1 MAELYEDLLKDSS
14 ESFEDGN
21 YFLLT
26 ITELELGT
34 IYPLEFRWKYKDGT
48 LGKDWSAVYNI
59 TTPFKTAPGTP
70 QFLSGNVV
78 GGAGSITVE
87 WNGKDSGG
95 VNDLTN
101 IDRVEVW
108 ISEPPFDSTKPVYSS
123 KTKFKTQIPAPAG
136 TYTVALYAVTVN
148 GQYSSVSSAFAV
160 NVTSPSNPVTSPETP
175 EAPTARAGLASVI
188 VEWSGKK
195 TGGGDLTTTGFAG
208 AKVYIGTSAGFTPSD
223 NNWVHTLN
231 FANGSNRVA
240 IGVGSVIDK
249 SLGTTLTYGTPY
261 YVKIDTI
268 NANGTSNNNPVAASG
283 VPVTVSKLPASE
295 ISTGILTAEA
305 SITAGIDGGARAVLS
320 GGPSPFIIY
329 GTDGATKLL
338 EFIGGAT
345 GTLAINGGG
354 TFTGNLSIGSGNTI
368 FKAEPA
374 TGIWL
379 GNATYGSAPFRVST
393 NGALFSSSGD
403 IAGWQINPTFLQ
415 NTSGTFKI
423 SSTNTDPQIQVGS
436 DTGGHIRISAGN
448 GIGHYSS
455 GTTLSNKFTLSP
467 TGTSQISGWTIG
479 ADSIS
484 SPSGNVFLYS
494 AGKVGETNLRIQAG
508 TTGQFKVYDD
518 GSLFAT
524 SAEITGSIKAGSNI
538 YGSKFVTSTSDSGA
552 RIEMGNSL
560 NDTVTKIAMYDSNG
574 AQGGIGIVTTN
585 QLGIW
590 SPGDWSGA
598 SSMAFYG
605 PSHPSNPNIIES
617 RKQMRH
623 DYSFAVSGAATS
635 AQRFFRNIGMQ
646 SGDLTPGTS
655 DPVGV
660 KNGDIILIWE

>member
-1 MAELYEDLLKDSS
+1 MSELYQDLLKDSS

-21 YFLLT
+21 YFLVT
-26 ITELELGT
+26 ILDLELGT
-34 IYPLEFRWKYKDGT
+34 TYPLEFRWKYKDGT
-48 LGKDWSAVYNI
+48 FGKDWSAVYNI
-59 TTPFKTAPGTP
+59 TTPFKTVPNTP
-70 QFLSGNVV
+70 QFLSTNVS
-78 GGAGSITVE
+78 GGSGSITIE
-87 WNGKDSGG
+87 WSGKDSGG
-95 VNDLTN
+95 INDLTD

-123 KTKFKTQIPAPAG
+123 KTKFKTQLQAPAG

-148 GQYSSVSSAFAV
+148 GQYSSVSSAHSV
-160 NVTSPSNPVTSPETP
+160 NVTSPANPITSPETP
-175 EAPTARAGLASVI
+175 TAPVVKSGLASVI
-188 VEWSGKK
+188 VEWDGKK
-195 TGGGDLTTTGFAG
+195 SGGGDLTTTGFAG
-208 AKVYIGTSAGFTPSD
+208 AKVYIGTTAGFTPSD

-231 FANGSNRVA
+231 FANGSNRVS

-249 SLGTTLTYGTPY
+249 SNNTTLQYGTPY
-261 YVKIDTI
+261 YIKLDTI
-268 NANGTSNNNPVAASG
+268 NASGTSNNNPVSASG
-283 VPVTVSKLPASE
+283 NPITVSKLPASE
-295 ISTGILTAEA
+295 ISTGILTADA
-305 SITAGIDGGARAVLS
+305 SITAGVSGGARAVLS

-329 GTDGATKLL
+329 GTDGTTKLL

-345 GTLAINGGG
+345 GTLSITGSG
-354 TFTGNLSIGSGNTI
+354 TFTGNLSIGSSNSI

-379 GNATYGSAPFRVST
+379 GNATYASAPFSVSI
-393 NGALFSSSGD
+393 NGALKAESGN
-403 IAGWQINPTFLQ
+403 IAGWQINSTFLQ

-436 DTGGHIRISAGN
+436 DASGHIRISAGN

-455 GTTLSNKFTLSP
+455 GTTLSGKFTLSP

-479 ADSIS
+479 ATTLSAN
-484 SPSGNVFLYS
+484 SGNIVLSS
-494 AGKVGETNLRIQAG
+494 AGTLQVGGSDINTAPFRV
-508 TTGQFKVYDD
+508 FSD
-518 GSLFAT
+518 GSFAAT

-538 YGSKFVTSTSDSGA
+538 YGSKFVTSTSDSGS

-560 NDTVTKIAMYDSNG
+560 SDTVTKIAMYDSNG

-590 SPGDWSGA
+590 SPGDWGGA
-598 SSMAFYG
+598 SALVFYG

-617 RKQMRH
+617 RKQVRH
-623 DYSFAVSGAATS
+623 DYSFAASGAATS
-635 AQRFFRNIGMQ
+635 SQRFFRNIGMQ

>member
-1 MAELYEDLLKDSS
+1 MAYEDLLKDTS

-21 YFLLT
+21 YFLVT
-26 ITELELGT
+26 IVDLELGT
-34 IYPLEFRWKYKDGT
+34 TYPLEFRWKYQDGSF
-48 LGKDWSAVYNI
+48 GQDWSAAYNI
-59 TTPFKTAPGTP
+59 VTPFKTVPNTP
-70 QFLSGNVV
+70 QFLSTNVV
-78 GGAGSITVE
+78 GGSGSITVE

-123 KTKFKTQIPAPAG
+123 KTKFKTQISAPAG

-175 EAPTARAGLASVI
+175 EAPSIKAGLASVI

-208 AKVYIGTSAGFTPSD
+208 AKVYIGTTAGFTPSD

-249 SLGTTLTYGTPY
+249 SLGTTLAYGTPY
-261 YVKIDTI
+261 YIKLDTI
-268 NANGTSNNNPVAASG
+268 NANGTSNNSPVAASG
-283 VPVTVSKLPASE
+283 NPVTVSKLPASE

-305 SITAGIDGGARAVLS
+305 SITAGISGGARAVLS

-329 GTDGATKLL
+329 GTDGTTKLL
-338 EFIGGAT
+338 EFIGGST

-379 GNATYGSAPFRVST
+379 GNSTYGSAPFRVST

-415 NTSGTFKI
+415 NSSGTFKI

-436 DTGGHIRISAGN
+436 DAGGHIRISAGN

-467 TGTSQISGWTIG
+467 TGTSQISGWVIGTNVLTSSNSLVTLNSNGTITG
-479 ADSIS
+479 ATIQAATFTSTNTTTGGVSIQAESGGDSDSIS
-484 SPSGNVFLYS
+484 FYRLSGLNGKIYS
-494 AGKVGETNLRIQAG
+494 SSTGFTFVGPNGGASQAIG
-508 TTGQFKVYDD
+508 M
-518 GSLFAT
+518 L
-524 SAEITGSIKAGSNI
+524 N
-538 YGSKFVTSTSDSGA
+538 SGA
-552 RIEMGNSL
+552 ISL
-560 NDTVTKIAMYDSNG
+560 RATGANVTF
-574 AQGGIGIVTTN
+574 
-585 QLGIW
+585 
-590 SPGDWSGA
+590 A
-598 SSMAFYG
+598 SSGGSVASQVEISVG
-605 PSHPSNPNIIES
+605 TKS
-617 RKQMRH
+617 
-623 DYSFAVSGAATS
+623 
-635 AQRFFRNIGMQ
+635 FRNILASSVAPNNLS
-646 SGDLTPGTS
+646 SGGAAADGYL
-655 DPVGV
+655 VGE
-660 KNGDIILIWE
+660 IYLRYT

>member
-1 MAELYEDLLKDSS
+1 MAELYQDLLKDTS

-21 YFLLT
+21 YFLVT
-26 ITELELGT
+26 ILDLELGT
-34 IYPLEFRWKYKDGT
+34 TYPLEFRWKYKDGT
-48 LGKDWSAVYNI
+48 FGKDWSAAYNI
-59 TTPFKTAPGTP
+59 TTPFRTSPNTP
-70 QFLSGNVV
+70 KFLSGNVV
-78 GGAGSITVE
+78 GGAGFLTVE
-87 WNGKDSGG
+87 WDGKDSGG
-95 VNDLTN
+95 TDLTN

-123 KTKFKTQIPAPAG
+123 KTKFKTQISAPAG
-136 TYTVALYAVTVN
+136 SYTVALYAVTVN
-148 GQYSSVSSAFAV
+148 GQYSSVSSAFTV
-160 NVTSPSNPVTSPETP
+160 SVTSPAAPVTSPETP

-268 NANGTSNNNPVAASG
+268 NASGTSNNNPVAASG

-305 SITAGIDGGARAVLS
+305 SITAGISGGARAVLS

-329 GTDGATKLL
+329 GTDGTTKLL

-379 GNATYGSAPFRVST
+379 GNSTYGSAPFRVST
-393 NGALFSSSGD
+393 NGALLSSSGE

-436 DTGGHIRISAGN
+436 EASGHIRISAGN

-455 GTTLSNKFTLSP
+455 GTTLSGRFTLSP
-467 TGTSQISGWTIG
+467 TGTSQISGWIIGTNVLTSSNSLVTLNSNGTITG
-479 ADSIS
+479 AIIEAATFTSKNTSSGGITIQERVTGSDSIVFYSGSSVQGSIESYSTGGLAGLVINGPNSQRLQLTTGGSVQLIPGGTGGTLQFFDRDLNAISVINNQGLFLSPS
-484 SPSGNVFLYS
+484 SPTVSSF
-494 AGKVGETNLRIQAG
+494 
-508 TTGQFKVYDD
+508 
-518 GSLFAT
+518 FARNIRGYTSFT
-524 SAEITGSIKAGSNI
+524 SATN
-538 YGSKFVTSTSDSGA
+538 TDGA
-552 RIEMGNSL
+552 I
-560 NDTVTKIAMYDSNG
+560 
-574 AQGGIGIVTTN
+574 
-585 QLGIW
+585 
-590 SPGDWSGA
+590 
-598 SSMAFYG
+598 
-605 PSHPSNPNIIES
+605 
-617 RKQMRH
+617 
-623 DYSFAVSGAATS
+623 
-635 AQRFFRNIGMQ
+635 
-646 SGDLTPGTS
+646 
-655 DPVGV
+655 
-660 KNGDIILIWE
+660 GDIALVYTP

>member
-1 MAELYEDLLKDSS
+1 MAELYQDLLQDVS

-21 YFLLT
+21 YFLVT

-34 IYPLEFRWKYKDGT
+34 TYPLQFQWKYKDGT
-48 LGKDWSAVYNI
+48 VGKDWSAVYNI
-59 TTPFKTAPGTP
+59 VTPFKTAPGTP

-78 GGAGSITVE
+78 GGAGFITVE

-108 ISEPPFDSTKPVYSS
+108 ISEPPFDSTKPVYQS
-123 KTKFKTQIPAPAG
+123 KSKFKTQITAPAG
-136 TYTVALYAVTVN
+136 AYTVALYAVTVN
-148 GQYSSVSSAFAV
+148 GQYSAVSSAFTV
-160 NVTSPSNPVTSPETP
+160 SVTSPSNPVTSPETP
-175 EAPTARAGLASVI
+175 EAPVVKTGLASVI

-195 TGGGDLTTTGFAG
+195 TGGGNLTTTGFAG

-249 SLGTTLTYGTPY
+249 SLGTTLTYGTAY
-261 YVKIDTI
+261 HVKLDTI
-268 NANGTSNNNPVAASG
+268 NSNGTSNNSPIAASG
-283 VPVTVSKLPASE
+283 NPVTVSKLPASE

-305 SITAGIDGGARAVLS
+305 SITAGIDGGARAILS

-329 GTDGATKLL
+329 GTDGTTKLL

-345 GTLAINGGG
+345 GTLAINGSG
-354 TFTGNLSIGSGNTI
+354 TFTGNLSIGTGNTI

-393 NGALFSSSGD
+393 NGAIFSSSGE
-403 IAGWQINPTFLQ
+403 IGGWQINPTFLQ

-423 SSTNTDPQIQVGS
+423 SSTNSDPQIQVGS
-436 DTGGHIRISAGN
+436 DAGAHIKISAGS

-455 GTTLSNKFTLSP
+455 GIILSGKFTLSP

-479 ADSIS
+479 ETTLSAN
-484 SPSGNVFLYS
+484 SGNVVLSS
-494 AGKVGETNLRIQAG
+494 AGTLQVGGTNINTAPFRV
-508 TTGQFKVYDD
+508 FSD
-518 GSLFAT
+518 GSFTAT
-524 SAEITGSIKAGSNI
+524 SATITGSIQSGSTITGAKYTTTTN
-538 YGSKFVTSTSDSGA
+538 TTGA
-552 RIEMGNSL
+552 RIEIGNSL
-560 NDTVTKIAMYDSNG
+560 SDTISKIAMYDSND

-623 DYSFAVSGAATS
+623 DYSFPVSGAATS

-655 DPVGV
+655 DPASTTG

>member
-1 MAELYEDLLKDSS
+1 MAELYQDLLKDSS

-21 YFLLT
+21 YFLVT
-26 ITELELGT
+26 ILDLELST
-34 IYPLEFRWKYKDGT
+34 LYPLQFKWKYKDGT
-48 LGKDWSAVYNI
+48 VGKDWSAVYNI
-59 TTPFKTAPGTP
+59 TTPFKTVPGTP

-78 GGAGSITVE
+78 GGAGFITVE

-160 NVTSPSNPVTSPETP
+160 SVTSPSNPVTSPETP

-195 TGGGDLTTTGFAG
+195 TGGVDLTTTGFSG

-249 SLGTTLTYGTPY
+249 SLGTTLTYGIPY

-268 NANGTSNNNPVAASG
+268 NASGTSNNNPVAASG

-455 GTTLSNKFTLSP
+455 GTTLSGRFTLSP
-467 TGTSQISGWTIG
+467 TGTSQISGWIIGTNVLTSSNSLVTLNSNGTITG
-479 ADSIS
+479 ATIEAATFTSKNTSSGGITIQERVTGSDSIVFYSGSSVQGSIESYSTGGFAGLVINGPNSQRLQLTTGGSVQLIPGGTGGTLQFFDRDLNAISVINNQGLFLSPS
-484 SPSGNVFLYS
+484 SPTVSSF
-494 AGKVGETNLRIQAG
+494 
-508 TTGQFKVYDD
+508 
-518 GSLFAT
+518 FARNIRGYTSFT
-524 SAEITGSIKAGSNI
+524 SATN
-538 YGSKFVTSTSDSGA
+538 TDGA
-552 RIEMGNSL
+552 I
-560 NDTVTKIAMYDSNG
+560 
-574 AQGGIGIVTTN
+574 
-585 QLGIW
+585 
-590 SPGDWSGA
+590 
-598 SSMAFYG
+598 
-605 PSHPSNPNIIES
+605 
-617 RKQMRH
+617 
-623 DYSFAVSGAATS
+623 
-635 AQRFFRNIGMQ
+635 
-646 SGDLTPGTS
+646 
-655 DPVGV
+655 
-660 KNGDIILIWE
+660 GDIALVYTP